1 MATIQIINFAYLLLV
16 RPIEDLKDLL
26 IEILNEVIFLVL
38 IVIILINRNSEKN
51 WSNLSG
57 IDPVWPLL
65 AEHLED
71 DAAEVTAEGTDGL
84 VVSLSFGALF
94 LVVALRLRDPFAMV
108 IDGGHHRRLGA
119 GVDVLWR
126 L

>member
-1 MATIQIINFAYLLLV
+1 MNIPLEFGRQ
-16 RPIEDLKDLL
+16 
-26 IEILNEVIFLVL
+26 
-38 IVIILINRNSEKN
+38 N

-71 DAAEVTAEGTDGL
+71 DAAEVTAEGTNGL

-108 IDGGHHRRLGA
+108 IDGNHHCRLCA
-119 GVDVLWR
+119 GVNMLWR